1 MLAEYHCGL
10 FIMSST
16 DKPTYQFLVAV
27 LAGSSRYP
35 LPAYLSIIINVYV
48 TYRELIAMQC
58 KL

>member
-1 MLAEYHCGL
+1 MTE
-10 FIMSST
+10 
-16 DKPTYQFLVAV
+16 LVFRQEMQAR
-27 LAGSSRYP
+27 LGYP